1 MGGNLQPI
9 GIGRTGID
17 LDPHMQGIHRGR
29 RDTRLRDRATVK
41 APAGKLDPQAIEER
55 R

>member
-1 MGGNLQPI
+1 MCGNLQPI
-9 GIGRTGID
+9 GISRTGID

-29 RDTRLRDRATVK
+29 GATRLRDRATVEP
-41 APAGKLDPQAIEER
+41 PAGKLDPQAIEER